1 MRSIAVEGLTKSYHG
16 GTPVLDNVTF
26 SLQGAGAYGYLG
38 PNGAGKTTTLKLLVG
53 LLRPTRGR
61 ALVNGCDPI
70 RDRKRALWNVGA
82 VIETPEPYPTW
93 TVFDALNAVGELRG
107 LDPEGIDDEIDRCMA
122 ALKIPAL
129 HRTMGSLSKGQRQRV
144 VLAGALI
151 GDPGVLLLDEPTSGL
166 DPEERV
172 LVRGLLRELKRDHLI
187 LLSSHQ
193 MAEVADV
200 CDELLILHD
209 GRLLLQER
217 LAEVDA
223 RIRSRQLDV
232 DFVVPP
238 SAESLAPLRA
248 VAADVTTLSDRRVR
262 LTYDGSPETRARLLA
277 ECQRIGT
284 VARFTSATLALEEA
298 YLEAVA
304 KASGTG

>member
-1 MRSIAVEGLTKSYHG
+1 VEGLTKSYG
-16 GTPVLDNVTF
+16 AAAPVLDDVSF
-26 SLQGAGAYGYLG
+26 DLRGSGAFGYLG

-61 ALVNGCDPI
+61 ALINGCDPMQ
-70 RDRKRALWNVGA
+70 DRKRALWNVGA

-107 LDPEGIDDEIDRCMA
+107 LDSEGIDAEIDRCIT
-122 ALKIPAL
+122 ALRIPPL

-151 GDPGVLLLDEPTSGL
+151 GDPTVLLLDEPTSGL

-193 MAEVADV
+193 MVEVADI

-209 GRLLLQER
+209 GRLLLQEKI
-217 LAEVDA
+217 AAVDA
-223 RIRSRQLDV
+223 RIRSRQIDV
-232 DFVVPP
+232 DFADPVDPAALTHLRELGADV
-238 SAESLAPLRA
+238 APL
-248 VAADVTTLSDRRVR
+248 TDRRMR
-262 LTYDGSPETRARLLA
+262 LTFDGSPELRARLLA
-277 ECQRIGT
+277 ECQRLGT
-284 VARFTSATLALEEA
+284 VVRFTSATLALEEA

-304 KASGTG
+304 RASGTE